1 MDVNKL
7 YQHVA
12 DKVKRRRK
20 ELGLTQKELAER
32 LQLMGSGMQ
41 QPVISNIENAKTD
54 SDRTPNLLSYTN
66 AEDLAKVLEFED
78 ADEILWGNANDEE
91 FLSGQNW
98 TQRELL
104 ISNFF
109 DSMIRDPRL
118 RKDANALLVE
128 YVPFAVELANQTN
141 PLRFETRDLSIKS
154 NTYESAIR
162 WVYYSFLRF
171 DFQELFEE
179 RFTNNELGYN
189 RIADRLETFKLNE
202 FKKFLT
208 EHKAADDSVGMV
220 VFRQIAAV
228 RKRQNRLEIDEVL
241 TDSAVRMFE
250 GENEVVSFEFNR
262 KILNLI
268 EIFADEAFKL
278 QQERGRGQ

>member
-154 NTYESAIR
+154 NTYESAIH

-241 TDSAVRMFE
+241 TDSTVRMFE